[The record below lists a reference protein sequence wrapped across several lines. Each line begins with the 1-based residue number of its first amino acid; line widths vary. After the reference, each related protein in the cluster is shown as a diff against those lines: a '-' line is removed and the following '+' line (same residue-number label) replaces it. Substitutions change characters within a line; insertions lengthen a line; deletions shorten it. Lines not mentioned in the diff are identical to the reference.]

1 MKNKTAKWVTTVKK
15 ILHNLD
21 KPPASSETM
30 NACTVYRLL
39 FFCSLTIPLWCIKE
53 NSPKQEAGVGEGQGT
68 AGEEEEKKKQK
79 RGKV

>member
-21 KPPASSETM
+21 KPPAPSETM

-39 FFCSLTIPLWCIKE
+39 RFDYVLQNFAIKVKLRQLQNNE
-53 NSPKQEAGVGEGQGT
+53 DPVSMAQDLEYSALQM
-68 AGEEEEKKKQK
+68 
-79 RGKV
+79 